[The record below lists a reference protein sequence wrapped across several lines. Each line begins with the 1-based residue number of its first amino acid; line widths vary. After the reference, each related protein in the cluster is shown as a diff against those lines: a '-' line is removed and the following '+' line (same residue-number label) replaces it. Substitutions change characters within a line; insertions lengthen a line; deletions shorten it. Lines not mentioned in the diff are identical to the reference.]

1 MNVIFISPNFPLD
14 FYNFC
19 SRLKERGANVLGIG
33 DAPFESLP
41 KHTIDSVTEYYRVN
55 SLENYNEVSEACRFF
70 SEKYGQIHW
79 IESENEYWL
88 ETESKLRS
96 QFNVNTGTKFE
107 NLYSMKYKSKMKDVY
122 KSCGIPVA
130 RYTIIDTYNNA
141 VNFTHQ
147 VGFPVIVKPDN
158 GVGASSTYKLNNLSE
173 LDYFF
178 ATKDPYVTYI
188 MEEFICGHVET
199 FDGITDSNK
208 NILIS
213 SSHVMLNS
221 IMDAVNEHQDMA
233 FYFQDFEGKDIESVG
248 RNAVQ
253 HFDTR
258 SRFFHFEFFRLDEDK
273 EGLGKKGDLIGLEVN
288 MRAPGGYMIDMI
300 NYAYDVDVYTI
311 WADMLM
317 HDKCFYDINRKYL
330 VGYASRRNSIN
341 YAHSIE
347 EVYEKYGDKIVKS
360 FDVPAIFADA
370 MGDTVYLFRSK
381 NKDEIFEVINYILQ
395 QHNQY
400 SWIDNCNI
408 LIDNYSIL

>member
-1 MNVIFISPNFPLD
+1 
-14 FYNFC
+14 
-19 SRLKERGANVLGIG
+19 
-33 DAPFESLP
+33 
-41 KHTIDSVTEYYRVN
+41 
-55 SLENYNEVSEACRFF
+55 
-70 SEKYGQIHW
+70 
-79 IESENEYWL
+79 
-88 ETESKLRS
+88 
-96 QFNVNTGTKFE
+96 
-107 NLYSMKYKSKMKDVY
+107 MKYKSKMKDVY